1 MLFAC
6 TILCNFDL
14 VPAYNE
20 KQKGGGTMDFENE
33 LMTLIGQCENREEAI
48 LTAMEVIHAELE
60 RLLSEPES
68 LASDHPGVTETS
80 E

>member
-1 MLFAC
+1 
-6 TILCNFDL
+6 
-14 VPAYNE
+14 
-20 KQKGGGTMDFENE
+20 MDFENE